1 MHYVAGIDSGSGFTK
16 AVVIRQAENG
26 RPPLLL
32 GRAIT
37 RTGARVEES
46 ASSALAAAIGDASL
60 QPGEVS
66 YVAATGFGRYGISF
80 RDIQITEITSAARGA
95 HYLTPNASVVLD
107 IGSQSTRAVALR
119 DGGRVRAFKTNDKC
133 AAGSGSFIQRAAK
146 YLQVGIED
154 VGELALKS
162 ENSQAISS
170 VCAVL
175 AESEIINHV
184 SAGVSIEDILRGIYD
199 SLADRAAMLLKRV
212 QARGGVAPNSPA
224 GKDDSPAEGGQTLFI
239 GGVATQRGMVKAL
252 EDRLGVK
259 VKVPADCEYVCAL
272 GAALLGLQRL
282 QSRN

>member
-1 MHYVAGIDSGSGFTK
+1 MRYVAGIDSGAGFTK
-16 AVVIRQAENG
+16 AIVIRQRQED
-26 RPPLLL
+26 RPPVAL
-32 GRAIT
+32 GCGIA

-46 ASSALAAAIGDASL
+46 ARTALAAAIESARIGPSD
-60 QPGEVS
+60 VS
-66 YVAATGFGRYGISF
+66 YIAATGFGRYGISF

-95 HYLTPNASVVLD
+95 YYLNPRASIVLD
-107 IGSQSTRAVALR
+107 IGSQSTRAVALK

-146 YLQVGIED
+146 YLEVGIED

-162 ENSQAISS
+162 ENSQPISS

-184 SAGVSIEDILRGIYD
+184 SAGVTVEDIMRGIYD
-199 SLADRAAMLLKRV
+199 SLADRSALLLKRV
-212 QARGGVAPNSPA
+212 QTRKPSA
-224 GKDDSPAEGGQTLFI
+224 GQAQLVDDLDSAGQTLFI

-259 VKVPADCEYVCAL
+259 VEVPNDCEFVCAL
-272 GAALLGLQRL
+272 GAALLGLKRL